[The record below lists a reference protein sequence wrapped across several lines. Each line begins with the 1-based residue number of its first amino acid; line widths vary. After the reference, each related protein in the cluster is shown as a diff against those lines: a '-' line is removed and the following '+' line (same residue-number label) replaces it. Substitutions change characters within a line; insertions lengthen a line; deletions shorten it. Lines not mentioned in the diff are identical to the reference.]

1 MATITT
7 NFTLSANKS
16 TATTLPG
23 PLSVA
28 LSLNATAALTVD
40 TVTSKI
46 VTVPYSSAGDA
57 AVLLIDGSAY
67 VPGLGGTDGGYIYI
81 KNTTATGTNLVYIG
95 AEANGVLSDLAG
107 GTAADGTGD
116 PKRLFTLKRGE
127 FAFFPFDYTM
137 DITVDAN
144 AASQQVEYWIFDR

>member
-16 TATTLPG
+16 SATTLPG

-46 VTVPYSSAGDA
+46 VTVGNTSGT
-57 AVLLIDGSAY
+57 LLIDGSAY
-67 VPGLGGTDGGYIYI
+67 VPGLGGTDGGYVYI
-81 KNTTATGTNLVYIG
+81 KNTTATGNNLVYIG
-95 AEANGVLSDLAG
+95 AEANGDLSDLAG

>member
-46 VTVPYSSAGDA
+46 VTVGNTSGT
-57 AVLLIDGSAY
+57 LLIDGSAY
-67 VPGLGGTDGGYIYI
+67 VPGLGGTDGGYVYI

-95 AEANGVLSDLAG
+95 AEANGDLSDLAG

-144 AASQQVEYWIFDR
+144 AASQQVEYWVFDR

>member
-46 VTVPYSSAGDA
+46 VTVGNTSGT
-57 AVLLIDGSAY
+57 LLIDGSAY

>member
-1 MATITT
+1 MVTITT

-46 VTVPYSSAGDA
+46 VTVGNTSGT
-57 AVLLIDGSAY
+57 LLIDGSAY
-67 VPGLGGTDGGYIYI
+67 VPGLGGTDGGYVYI

-95 AEANGVLSDLAG
+95 AEANGDLSDLAG

-144 AASQQVEYWIFDR
+144 AASQQVEYWVFDR